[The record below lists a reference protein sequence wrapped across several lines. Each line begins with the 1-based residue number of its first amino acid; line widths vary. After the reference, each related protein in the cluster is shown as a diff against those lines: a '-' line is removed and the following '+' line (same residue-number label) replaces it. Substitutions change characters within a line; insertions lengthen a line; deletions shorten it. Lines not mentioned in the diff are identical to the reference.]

1 MAQWND
7 GDFYDA
13 SFSVHKSRRYHAKMR
28 AFYRNLYDL
37 TVAATALTGSAAFV
51 SLIGDSSWLAKWLTG
66 IVAIASTLELV
77 FGLSK
82 KADIHDS
89 LCRRFTELAA
99 DIERKEATEE
109 NLQEVRARRLMIERD
124 EPTERRLIDLL
135 AQNEECRSRGVSPD
149 DLVPIT
155 MPQRVLGYVWT
166 FGMSRIDK
174 WWAQRKKKPAP
185 ISPTVPT

>member
-1 MAQWND
+1 MMAQWKG
-7 GDFYDA
+7 GDFYDC

-28 AFYRNLYDL
+28 AFYRNCYDL

-51 SLIGDSSWLAKWLTG
+51 SLLGNTAALAQWLTG

-82 KADIHDS
+82 KADLHDN

-99 DIERKEATEE
+99 NMEKMDTTDE
-109 NLQEVRARRLMIERD
+109 NLQDARAQRLLIERD

-135 AQNEECRSRGVSPD
+135 AQNEESRSRGVSPD
-149 DLVPIT
+149 DLVPLSRA
-155 MPQRVLGYVWT
+155 QRVLGYFCT
-166 FGMSRIDK
+166 FGMSGIDK
-174 WWAQRKKKPAP
+174 WWAQKGKPKP
-185 ISPTVPT
+185 